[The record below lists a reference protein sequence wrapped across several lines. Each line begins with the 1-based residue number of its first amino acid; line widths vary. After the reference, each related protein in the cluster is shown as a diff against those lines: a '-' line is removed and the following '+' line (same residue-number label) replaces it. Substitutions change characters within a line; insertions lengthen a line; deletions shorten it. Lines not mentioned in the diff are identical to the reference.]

1 MIPKQSEGPKQ
12 RKQLPLKEGLFKLPS
27 AVEEGHL
34 MGSRCRSCQ
43 TTFFPK
49 RHLCLNCGKSDMD
62 EVPLSRRGRLHSF
75 TIARMTPPGSIIEA
89 PYALGLVRLPEEV
102 VVQSV
107 LTQCDLDALEI
118 DMEVELVFEKV
129 AEDEEGSDLI
139 AFKFRPV

>member
-1 MIPKQSEGPKQ
+1 MTPKQSQGKEQ

-27 AVEEGHL
+27 ADEEGYL
-34 MGSRCRSCQ
+34 IGSRCRSCQ

-49 RHLCLNCGKSDMD
+49 RHVCLNCGEADMD

-107 LTQCDLDALEI
+107 LTQCDLDALEV
-118 DMEVELVFEKV
+118 DTEVELVFEKV
-129 AEDEEGSDLI
+129 TEDEEGNGLI